1 VNVNTQAT
9 LHSNPGNPA
18 RHPFGELLAQ
28 YRARKPG
35 LTQTRLAEL
44 AGYDQAVLVRM
55 AQGKK
60 DLTGPSG
67 RERVVRLIETLADQG
82 ALTTLDEANGLLM
95 AADMPPLFEKQPAEA
110 RLLAR
115 LVRASASHRVRRT
128 NLPAPLSSFVGRVQE
143 VSDVRRLLSE
153 ARLVTLTGAGGSGKT
168 RLAQQAAADGLIAY
182 PDGVWYAE
190 LAAIADA
197 ALIAEAVTRVF
208 GLPAGDRP
216 ALDQLAD
223 FIRERHTLLVLDNC
237 EHLIE
242 GAAGFAIAL
251 LRECPRL
258 SILATSREALNVE
271 GEAAWRVPP
280 MQPDEAARLFAE
292 RARLSRPSQPLSP
305 SDATVAHI
313 CARLDGMP
321 LAIELAAARLSA
333 MRLNDVAA
341 RLDDRFNLLTRGRRG
356 ALPRHQTLRA
366 LIDWSYDLLDEDEKV
381 IFCKLG
387 VFVGGWELDLATM
400 LIGADAE
407 EKLTQLVNK
416 SLVVMEER
424 EGHTRYRY
432 LETVREYALEK
443 LAEAGEL
450 TAMRAQ
456 HAEAVAQLAEQAEMP
471 LRGPHQ
477 KAWIARIARD
487 QANVNAALA
496 WSFGPGGDALVGC
509 RIVSVL
515 KIVWLTSVHALDA
528 ERWIRMAN
536 EAMTSTMPA
545 RVRAAL
551 ISLRATHNFTGTS
564 QDIAGEFEQALALY
578 REANDP
584 IGIADAIYNV
594 AACRLDVDEHDNAAW
609 AMLRQSIQLA
619 DEARDVIVAN
629 CARSSLAGWL
639 QITFKFDEAEALLRE
654 SIQRCREQ
662 HDLANLTLMLRG
674 LGHVHLERLRFAEA
688 LSLFEEAERIAR
700 ELQSPIEEIFTTG
713 HVAETHRFLGDLR
726 RSVEINEQ
734 VLDFARSHVNVMWQ
748 ALPVMLLA
756 KALNDSGESDR
767 AVSLVTEQIEAF
779 HRKGVRNPD
788 WFLTLF
794 DALAVAHS
802 GAGDYVRAAR
812 TRGCADMCL
821 HAVKHRRWLH
831 NDWEYAPYLT
841 KARAALGDD
850 AYDAAYAAGRAMT
863 LEQVIDSALSET
875 LSRG

>member
-1 VNVNTQAT
+1 MVNVNTQAT

-28 YRARKPG
+28 YRARKLG

-44 AGYDQAVLVRM
+44 ADYDQAVLVRM

-115 LVRASASHRVRRT
+115 LARASASHRVRRT
-128 NLPAPLSSFVGRVQE
+128 NLPAPLSSFVGRIQE

-168 RLAQQAAADGLIAY
+168 RLAQQAAADGLITY

-190 LAAIADA
+190 LAALADA

-208 GLPAGDRP
+208 GLAAGDRP
-216 ALDQLAD
+216 AFDQLAD
-223 FIRERHTLLVLDNC
+223 FLRERHTLLVLDNC

-242 GAAGFAIAL
+242 GAAGFAMAL

-280 MQPDEAARLFAE
+280 MQPDEATRLFAE
-292 RARLSRPSQPLSP
+292 RARLARPSQPP
-305 SDATVAHI
+305 STGDATVAHI

-321 LAIELAAARLSA
+321 LAIELAAARLST
-333 MRLNDVAA
+333 MSLSDVAA
-341 RLDDRFNLLTRGRRG
+341 RLDDRFNLLTHGRRG

-366 LIDWSYDLLDEDEKV
+366 MIDWSHDLLGEDEKV
-381 IFCKLG
+381 IFRRLG
-387 VFVGGWELDLATM
+387 VFAGGWELDLAAM
-400 LIGADAE
+400 LIGADAI
-407 EKLTQLVNK
+407 EKLIQLVNK

-432 LETVREYALEK
+432 LETVREFALEK
-443 LAEAGEL
+443 LSEAGEIEPI
-450 TAMRAQ
+450 RKRQ
-456 HAEAVAQLAEQAEMP
+456 AEAVAQLAEQAEMP

-487 QANVNAALA
+487 RANFDAALT
-496 WSFGPGGDALVGC
+496 WSFGPAGNALVGC

-515 KIVWLTSVHALDA
+515 KIVWLSSTHSMDA
-528 ERWIRMAN
+528 ERWIHAAN
-536 EAMTSTMPA
+536 EAVTDAMPA

-551 ISLRATHNFTGTS
+551 ISLRATHNFTGTF
-564 QDIAGEFEQALALY
+564 QDIVGEFERALALY
-578 REANDP
+578 KEASDP
-584 IGIADAIYNV
+584 IGIADAIFNIASV
-594 AACRLDVDEHDNAAW
+594 RLEIDEHDAPAW
-609 AMLRQSIQLA
+609 EMLRQSIQLA
-619 DEARDVIVAN
+619 DEAGDMIVAN
-629 CARSSLAGWL
+629 CARLSLAGWL
-639 QITFKFDEAEALLRE
+639 QITFQFDEADMLLRE

-662 HDLANLTLMLRG
+662 HDLANLTKMLG
-674 LGHVHLERLRFAEA
+674 QLGHIHLERLQFQEA
-688 LSLFEEAERIAR
+688 LSLYEEAALIAR
-700 ELQSPIEEIFTTG
+700 ELQSPLDEIFTTG
-713 HVAETHRFLGDLR
+713 LVAESHRFLGNLR
-726 RSVEINEQ
+726 RSIKINEQ
-734 VLDFARSHVNVMWQ
+734 VLDFARTRVNVMWQ

-756 KALNDSGESDR
+756 KALNDGGESAR
-767 AVSLVTEQIEAF
+767 AVALAMEQIRAF

-788 WFLTLF
+788 WYSALF

-812 TRGCADMCL
+812 IRGCADMCL
-821 HAVKHRRWLH
+821 HVVKHRRWLH
-831 NDWEYAPYLT
+831 NDWEYAPYLA
-841 KARAALGDD
+841 KARAALGDE
-850 AYDAAYAAGRAMT
+850 AYEAAYAEGYAMP
-863 LEQVIDSALSET
+863 LEQAIEVALD
-875 LSRG
+875 G